1 MRFYLLSFFGLL
13 ALVWVFAPREPADL
27 TIDHDQIRV
36 GGDVDAYLASREQQF
51 DDIVVGVQ
59 KQVIWAK
66 EPGIRTPLSIV
77 YLHGFTATSKEIRPV
92 PDRVAKAL
100 GANLYLAR
108 LTGHGRSADALAEA
122 SIDHWMRDVSEALK
136 VGTVIGQRVIFI
148 GTSTGGTLTAALAQD
163 EAAIKNIAGFIF
175 ISPNFAI
182 NHSAATLLT
191 WPFARHWVPLV
202 IGDWQRSV
210 PRNDLHA
217 RYWTTDYPTVALMP
231 MAALV
236 KAVDDLDFAEVDVPA
251 LFYYSPKDQVVVAE
265 KTAEF
270 AKEWGGPQKSILV
283 DLQASDDVYAH
294 IIAGDIVSPA
304 QTQVAIDKIL
314 AWIRAL

>member
-1 MRFYLLSFFGLL
+1 MRFYLLGFVGLL
-13 ALVWVFAPREPADL
+13 ASVWLFAPREPADL
-27 TIDHDQIRV
+27 NISHEKIRV
-36 GGDVDAYLASREQQF
+36 GRDVDAYLATREQQF
-51 DDIVVGVQ
+51 DDIIVGVQ
-59 KQVIWAK
+59 KQVIWAD
-66 EPGIRTPLSIV
+66 ESGVRTPLSIV

-92 PDRVAKAL
+92 PDRIAAAL

-108 LTGHGRSADALAEA
+108 LSGHGRSADALAEA
-122 SIDHWMRDVSEALK
+122 TIDHWMRDVSEALK
-136 VGTVIGQRVIFI
+136 VGFAIGQRVIVI

-163 EAAIKNIAGFIF
+163 KAAIKNIAGFIF

-182 NHSAATLLT
+182 NNRAATLLT
-191 WPFARHWVPLV
+191 WPFARYWVPLV

-304 QTQVAIDKIL
+304 QTQIAVDKML